1 MPMKLV
7 FVKIFLLSLGIFC
20 NINSCLS
27 NMVDDEKSVYAPVE
41 VQCKAKKNDTLEFGY
56 YSWREFKVSLAVFN
70 SDDVYIKNIRETND
84 LKEWFHIIPV
94 DLEGVNYV
102 NFLGS
107 ESSDTLYILIMNTT
121 EEQEQYW
128 VGELTQY
135 GIRSLGLWGMDML
148 QESNLSKKDGYWRLS
163 SHPEIKI
170 ENGKIE
176 LYYTDEQVGRFLDF
190 TLMDEP
196 VELVRNPSESD
207 WINDLEK
214 NVKLKQ
220 FEKITLDLDYSE
232 GVYDKETI
240 EINWNKRLVKF
251 KKNNATKSQNEFLHQ
266 NIYFRNDTLVI
277 SHTEK
282 TYIADYFF
290 TYKPEYDDVLMVKI
304 SLYLKCDALGSTM
317 KNYKVDFFDMR
328 KYHQSLSGLR
338 DLDEENY
345 LHVFQRLFSY
355 KDFYFHFADSSGS
368 KFSNPYGCE
377 IYPTEME
384 IALMSKSLINKN
396 NIDSFIFLFNSCYN
410 IYKAYFKQRSNSFY
424 LKDVLYNA
432 RIILYQINL
441 IDDKNYKSFLLL
453 ADICWEANQKLE
465 SISAYKQYI
474 NIMKELGEQD
484 SMPKY
489 ILERIKND

>member
-1 MPMKLV
+1 MKLNNKILV
-7 FVKIFLLSLGIFC
+7 FILLIVCTL
-20 NINSCLS
+20 NSCFSNRKDEIKSFYFPINCICKTKVSDLFQFATYKCRDYKINIGISNSQIVYINNESQISDQNEWFELSSVYIESWDDLVFLGSDSS
-27 NMVDDEKSVYAPVE
+27 NMVYLLV
-41 VQCKAKKNDTLEFGY
+41 G
-56 YSWREFKVSLAVFN
+56 
-70 SDDVYIKNIRETND
+70 
-84 LKEWFHIIPV
+84 
-94 DLEGVNYV
+94 
-102 NFLGS
+102 
-107 ESSDTLYILIMNTT
+107 ILT
-121 EEQEQYW
+121 EEEEKFW
-128 VGELTQY
+128 VAEIGYSSIQ
-135 GIRSLGLWGMDML
+135 SLGTWRLNKFQMDSLMRKDPYFRL
-148 QESNLSKKDGYWRLS
+148 TSQLTIKKKDGKIDLFYTDDKGNRILTFLS
-163 SHPEIKI
+163 
-170 ENGKIE
+170 ENGLEKLI
-176 LYYTDEQVGRFLDF
+176 
-190 TLMDEP
+190 
-196 VELVRNPSESD
+196 RNPNVSNEID
-207 WINDLEK
+207 QIEK
-214 NVKLKQ
+214 TAKLKNYD
-220 FEKITLDLDYSE
+220 KIIIDLDYSE

-277 SHTEK
+277 SHTSQ

-304 SLYLKCDALGSTM
+304 SLYLKCNSLGSTM
-317 KNYKVDFFDMR
+317 KNYKVDFFDMG

-368 KFSNPYGCE
+368 KFSNPYSCE

-396 NIDSFIFLFNSCYN
+396 NIDSFIFLVNSCYN
-410 IYKAYFKQRSNSFY
+410 IYKGYFKQRSNSFY

-453 ADICWEANQKLE
+453 ADICWDANQKLE

-474 NIMKELGEQD
+474 NLMKEIGEQD
-484 SMPKY
+484 SVPKY